1 MEILKN
7 KWFWCIVLICVVTL
21 FPFLGMAEYNTK
33 GEPREAIVS
42 YSMITGDNWIL
53 PRNNGGEMAY
63 KPPFF
68 HWCVAAV
75 SSLWGDVTE
84 ATSRIPSALSLMV
97 MVVMTFVF
105 YQRHRSTH
113 TAMLA
118 ALVTMTSFELHR
130 AGANCRVDM
139 VLTSMIVLAIYMFF
153 RWYERGRHGI
163 PWFAVLFMAL
173 ATLTKGPVGSI
184 LPCLVMGVFM
194 LMRRHSF
201 FKTFG
206 MMMACGLL
214 SLSLYALWFYA
225 AWQQGGDEFVS
236 LVYEENIG
244 RMTGTMTYSSH
255 EEPVIYNFITVIAG
269 YLPWTLLCLFA
280 LVAVNYR
287 RMADSLKEYKGWQKV
302 SFILRKTISGIRN
315 LDDTDLYSFLALTLI
330 FVFYCIPTSKRS
342 VYLMPIYPFLG
353 YFIARMVQWLYDT
366 KRAVIGAYCSVLSA
380 ITTLL
385 VVAFIVV
392 TIGLIPDSIFGS
404 GRHAE
409 ANISML
415 NALAATKSWWQYVV
429 IAITSIVGLL
439 WWRYRRHENCQRH
452 LPYVAVVLVLSLYL
466 SLDGVYTPTVLNSKS
481 VKAAAM
487 AIDRHVPQSE
497 GVLYEYVAEGMLV
510 KGNPLH
516 FFEVNFYLHN
526 RIDNFYEKRPKEG
539 FLLISKKDAEQAFPE
554 FTKEGYLFTPHYDVG
569 KRGMMIYRFVRN

>member
-7 KWFWCIVLICVVTL
+7 KWFWCIVVICIVTM
-21 FPFLGMAEYNTK
+21 FPFLGMSEYNTK

-42 YSMITGDNWIL
+42 YSMITSDNWIL

-68 HWCVAAV
+68 HWCVAAI

-84 ATSRIPSALSLMV
+84 ATSRIPSALALML

-105 YQRHRSTH
+105 YNRHRSSH

-139 VLTSMIVLAIYMFF
+139 VLTAMIVAAIYTFF
-153 RWYERGRHGI
+153 RWYERGRRGI
-163 PWFAVLFMAL
+163 PWLAVLFMGL
-173 ATLTKGPVGSI
+173 GTMTKGPVGSI

-194 LMRRHSF
+194 LMRRHSLL
-201 FKTFG
+201 KTFG

-214 SLSLYALWFYA
+214 SLSLYALWFMA
-225 AWQQGGDEFVS
+225 AWQQGGDEFLQ

-255 EEPVIYNFITVIAG
+255 EEPAIYNFVTVIAG
-269 YLPWTLLCLFA
+269 YLPWTLLCLLSLA
-280 LVAVNYR
+280 AVNYR
-287 RMADSLKEYKGWQKV
+287 GIAKGMSGETVWGKLRLVWQ
-302 SFILRKTISGIRN
+302 KTISGIRG
-315 LDDTDLYSFLALTLI
+315 LDDTDLYSLLALSLI
-330 FVFYCIPTSKRS
+330 FIFYCIPTSKRS

-353 YFIARMVQWLYDT
+353 YFITRMIQWLYNS
-366 KRAVIGAYCSVLSA
+366 KRGVVRAYCSTLSVLS
-380 ITTLL
+380 ILLL
-385 VVAFIVV
+385 VAFVVVAM
-392 TIGLIPDSIFGS
+392 GLIPDSVCGN
-404 GRHAE
+404 GRHA
-409 ANISML
+409 ADNIAML
-415 NALAATKSWWQYVV
+415 HALADIGAWWQYLI
-429 IAITSIVGLL
+429 IAITTIVGLL
-439 WWRYRRHENCQRH
+439 WWRYRKSDVCERH
-452 LPYVAVVLVLSLYL
+452 LPYVAVILVVSLYL

-481 VKAAAM
+481 VKSLCVD
-487 AIDRHVPQSE
+487 IDRHAPQSE
-497 GVLYEYVAEGMLV
+497 GVLYEFVAEGLLV

-526 RIDNFYEKRPKEG
+526 RIDDFYEKRPQKG
-539 FLLISKKDAEQAFPE
+539 FLLISQKDAEQSFPIFE
-554 FTKEGYLFTPHYDVG
+554 KEGYHFTPHYDVG
-569 KRGMMIYRFVRN
+569 KRGMMIYKFARN